1 MGAMTSAAKLLRLPG
16 RLLLLEKLFV
26 RRAGPKAYA
35 RLAGYAF
42 KKAFLGNRTPLALMV
57 AVTYRCQCRCVH
69 CSAGNL
75 RAAEMPP
82 EALGSIITQAAD
94 AGVVKLGLTGGEPL
108 LYSGLEEAVRLA
120 SARGMSVSLDT
131 NGLLLDRQK
140 ALALKKAGVTIINVS
155 LDSALPRAHDRLR
168 ASPGCFEKAA
178 SAVRC
183 CAAAGIPCVVSTY
196 ATERRI
202 HNGAL
207 EEVIKLASELGAD
220 AVRVMFPVHA
230 GRLAGRGRELLKPEG
245 KRIFFEDLM
254 GRYPFVY
261 SESPLFD
268 FLSGRVE
275 CSMRKGLSVYMKPD
289 GDLLGCY
296 ASGRTLGN
304 ALREPLAGLLEKFS
318 GSCGAL
324 EACNLVEGNPH
335 ADR

>member
-1 MGAMTSAAKLLRLPG
+1 MTAAAKLLRLPG

-26 RRAGPKAYA
+26 RRAGPRAYA
-35 RLAGYAF
+35 RLARYAF
-42 KKAFLGNRTPLALMV
+42 RKTFLKDRTPLALMI

-69 CSAGNL
+69 CAADDL

-82 EALGSIITQAAD
+82 EALRSLIAQAAD

-108 LYSGLEEAVRLA
+108 LYAGLEEAVRSA
-120 SARGMSVSLDT
+120 AARGMSVSLDT
-131 NGLLLDRQK
+131 NGLLLDAAR
-140 ALALKKAGVTIINVS
+140 AAALKAAGITLINVS

-168 ASPGCFEKAA
+168 ATPGCFDKAQK
-178 SAVRC
+178 AVKN

-196 ATERRI
+196 ATDRRI
-202 HNGAL
+202 ANGSL
-207 EEVIKLASELGAD
+207 EEVVKLSAGLGAD

-230 GRLAGRGRELLKPEG
+230 GRLAGRQRELLSAAG
-245 KRIFFEDLM
+245 KRRFFEDLL

-268 FLSGRVE
+268 FMSGRVE

-296 ASGRTLGN
+296 ASPRPLGN
-304 ALREPLAGLLEKFS
+304 ALKEPLAGLLKKFS
-318 GSCGAL
+318 GCCAAL
-324 EACNLVEGNPH
+324 PACNLAEDAH
-335 ADR
+335 E

>member
-1 MGAMTSAAKLLRLPG
+1 MTLAGKLLRLPG

-26 RRAGPKAYA
+26 RRAGLKAYI
-35 RLAGYAF
+35 RLAGYALR
-42 KKAFLGNRTPLALMV
+42 KAFLGDRTPLALMI

-69 CSAGNL
+69 CSADSL

-82 EALGSIITQAAD
+82 EALCSVIDQAAD

-108 LYSGLEEAVRLA
+108 LYPDVEDAVRRA
-120 SARGMSVSLDT
+120 AARGMSVSLDT
-131 NGLLLDRQK
+131 NGLLLDREK
-140 ALALKKAGVTIINVS
+140 ALALKKAGITIINVS

-178 SAVRC
+178 EAVRC

-196 ATERRI
+196 ATDRRI
-202 HNGAL
+202 HNGSL
-207 EEVIKLASELGAD
+207 EAVIKLSAELGAD

-230 GRLAGRGRELLKPEG
+230 GKLAGRSRELLNIEG
-245 KRIFFEDLM
+245 KRIFFQDLM
-254 GRYPFVY
+254 GRYSFVY

-296 ASGRTLGN
+296 ASGMTLGN
-304 ALREPLAGLLEKFS
+304 ALRQPLAGLLKKFS

-324 EACNLVEGNPH
+324 DACNLVEEPDH
-335 ADR
+335 AD